1 MEIASILLGLALLTV
16 VALVVGKPFLT
27 DPTPRRSLT
36 PRQQLLARKATLL
49 NDLRDLDFDHDTNKM
64 PDDVYEF
71 QRAALVKETAVI
83 LKQLDSTKGR
93 KAVDDDIEAAIAR
106 AKRSKAAT
114 ADDDIEAA
122 VTRAKKPTGNKK
134 KVAAGKKLFCANCGK
149 PMDSN
154 DKFCTACG
162 QKK

>member
-16 VALVVGKPFLT
+16 VGLFVGKPFLT
-27 DPTPRRSLT
+27 DPTPRRPLT
-36 PRQQLLARKATLL
+36 PRQRLVARKATLL

-83 LKQLDSTKGR
+83 LKQLDSPKDKR
-93 KAVDDDIEAAIAR
+93 SVDDDIESAIAR

-122 VTRAKKPTGNKK
+122 VARAKKPTGNKK
-134 KVAAGKKLFCANCGK
+134 KSAAGKNVFCANCGK
-149 PMDSN
+149 PMDSS

-162 QKK
+162 HKK